1 MLVTLPSGRGAL
13 SRVSGDT
20 RVCPSLTGVR
30 FRDVMLP
37 GFAKPGNRG
46 VVAIGVVGLM
56 VLAAVGIAACGGP
69 TADSPAAAQTN
80 ARSLSTTSSESPA
93 TTPGS
98 NSPATGPRAASAT
111 STTSTATGLSS
122 ANSPS
127 SAASAIPHRPPL
139 DPAHVAVWRVSTS
152 RKVVALTFDD
162 GPSPYTPAVMAA
174 LEQSHVP
181 ATFFCI
187 GRNAAA
193 DPGAIVRL
201 KAAGFEVEN
210 HSWDHALQTR
220 LSYDAIREE
229 ITKTEAVLG
238 PTKYSRPP
246 DGYYNSTVR
255 KAVASLGMLLVR
267 YDVDSRDWQHQE
279 IPRILDRIKT
289 LVRPGSIILMHDGG
303 GDRSQT
309 AAAIPLVV
317 AWLRSQGYSFVTV
330 DQMLTGGY
338 GAPATRP

>member
-1 MLVTLPSGRGAL
+1 
-13 SRVSGDT
+13 
-20 RVCPSLTGVR
+20 
-30 FRDVMLP
+30 
-37 GFAKPGNRG
+37 
-46 VVAIGVVGLM
+46 
-56 VLAAVGIAACGGP
+56 VLAAVAISACARS
-69 TADSPAAAQTN
+69 TADSPAAA
-80 ARSLSTTSSESPA
+80 STTVSSLGTASSEPPSTTLAGHTASTGPGAANDSSTTTDPPATSNPSPA
-93 TTPGS
+93 T
-98 NSPATGPRAASAT
+98 RV
-111 STTSTATGLSS
+111 
-122 ANSPS
+122 
-127 SAASAIPHRPPL
+127 IPHLPAL

-152 RKVVALTFDD
+152 QKVVALTFDD
-162 GPSPYTPAVMAA
+162 GPSPYTPAIIAA
-174 LEQSHVP
+174 LEESDVP

-220 LSYDAIREE
+220 LAYDAIRQE

-238 PTKYSRPP
+238 PTKYFRPP
-246 DGYYNSTVR
+246 NGYYNSTVR

-279 IPRILDRIKT
+279 IPRILDRVKT
-289 LVRPGSIILMHDGG
+289 QVRPGSIVLMHDGG

-317 AWLRSQGYSFVTV
+317 AWLRSQGYKFVTV
-330 DQMLTGGY
+330 DQLLTGGY
-338 GAPATRP
+338 GALATRP